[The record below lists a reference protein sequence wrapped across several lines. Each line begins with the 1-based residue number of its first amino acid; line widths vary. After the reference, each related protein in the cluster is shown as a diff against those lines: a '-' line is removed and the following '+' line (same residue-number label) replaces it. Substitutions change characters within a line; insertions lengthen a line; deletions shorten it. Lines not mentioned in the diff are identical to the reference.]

1 MRSDHTDVPAKL
13 GNCQNM
19 DLNVVTLPAFT
30 EKKKQIPDDGV
41 QVSNVL
47 NFSVALLVSA
57 HREEQEQADSCDPA
71 VRDINKAK
79 RNGRG

>member
-1 MRSDHTDVPAKL
+1 MCSDHTDVPAKL
-13 GNCQNM
+13 GNYQNV
-19 DLNVVTLPAFT
+19 DLNVVTPPAFT
-30 EKKKQIPDDGV
+30 TKTIPDDGV

>member
-1 MRSDHTDVPAKL
+1 
-13 GNCQNM
+13 M

-30 EKKKQIPDDGV
+30 EKKQIPDDGV

-57 HREEQEQADSCDPA
+57 YREEQEQADSCDPA

>member
-1 MRSDHTDVPAKL
+1 MCSDHTDVPAKL
-13 GNCQNM
+13 GNYQNV
-19 DLNVVTLPAFT
+19 DLNVVTPPAFT
-30 EKKKQIPDDGV
+30 KKKTIPDDGV

-47 NFSVALLVSA
+47 NFSVALLVSV